1 MKMESSTLFAAE
13 KRLLICEDVVNL
25 SELKLHY
32 RLEAVGD
39 AVCSCFCISI
49 SSDEDHALVRA
60 GSDPLRALA
69 YYRRIVD
76 GGVTPCTLK
85 DIFSDMQYLDENQ

>member
-1 MKMESSTLFAAE
+1 MKTESSMLLSAE
-13 KRLLICEDVVNL
+13 NTLLICEDVVTL
-25 SELKLHY
+25 GDLKLHY

-69 YYRRIVD
+69 YYRRIVN

-85 DIFSDMQYLDENQ
+85 DVFSDMQYLDENQ